1 MIIVG
6 DILFGTLLFGLSL
19 PLVLRK
25 VPMNDFYGIR
35 IPAAFESERLWY
47 DINAYGGRQ
56 LAAWSWLP
64 IAAGVAGFFIPVGA
78 ADAYAPVSAAAA
90 AVATIVPV
98 FLIYRWSRRH

>member
-35 IPAAFESERLWY
+35 IPAAFESEQRWY

-56 LAAWSWLP
+56 FAGWSWLP
-64 IAAGVAGFFIPVGA
+64 IVSGGLGFFIPLG
-78 ADAYAPVSAAAA
+78 AA
-90 AVATIVPV
+90 AVYAPASLAAVAVATMVPT
-98 FLIYRWSRRH
+98 LLAYRWSQRH